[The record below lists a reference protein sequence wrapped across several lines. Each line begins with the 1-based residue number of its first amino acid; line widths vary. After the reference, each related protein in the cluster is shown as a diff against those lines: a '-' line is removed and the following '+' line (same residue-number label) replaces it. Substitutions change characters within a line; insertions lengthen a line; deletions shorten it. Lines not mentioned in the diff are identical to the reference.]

1 MQFGDIS
8 DNEIKGFCVHS
19 QFRMMEIITINI
31 LAHQHKPVS
40 VNIKCMCQAVGFLW
54 HITRWSKSVDAAGA
68 KTLPLLGNTMTHSYQ
83 VTLHHLFVPVSEHSL
98 FPNFYF
104 RHLTR
109 LETFIISFIIF
120 DDVDI

>member
-8 DNEIKGFCVHS
+8 DNEIKGFCVYS

-54 HITRWSKSVDAAGA
+54 HTTRWNVGA
-68 KTLPLLGNTMTHSYQ
+68 RVWMQQ
-83 VTLHHLFVPVSEHSL
+83 VPKHDHFSGTQ
-98 FPNFYF
+98 
-104 RHLTR
+104 
-109 LETFIISFIIF
+109 
-120 DDVDI
+120 